1 MEKKYIKPAIVV
13 EKVVLLTNIQENSGV
28 VSAKSGNLINQM
40 TKSRD
45 SFDENEKDTNYGE
58 IQSTIW

>member
-1 MEKKYIKPAIVV
+1 MKKKYIIPTIVV
-13 EKVVLLTNIQENSGV
+13 EKTVLLTNIQENSGV
-28 VSAKSGNLINQM
+28 ATAITDQM

-45 SFDENEKDTNYGE
+45 SFDEKTSGQDEKEYGE